1 MVMDSRRR
9 AAAAGDGVANTHGNN
24 AIPLRRS
31 YFRVSDGA
39 FRLFF
44 EQSRDAILIVDDHMV
59 VDCNQAAAHLFGYGD
74 RRQMRAV
81 HLKDLVPEH
90 VADPGSSREQGKGRF
105 DGVFEKGEAS
115 FESVCRRCTGDEFPA
130 EILVTCLAVKSP
142 SVFFVTVRD
151 ITERRR
157 TEAQAQRAFRA
168 TRALLERA
176 PVGVIMVNEEGLVEY
191 VNDAL
196 AHISGSDP
204 AILRQ
209 INALDFPGFQENGIS
224 RNIKAGLSGI
234 PFSMGPLEY
243 TSRFSGKTM
252 VLILTGIPLEEPEG
266 RKLVIYV
273 EDVTT
278 RKRAEEVL
286 EKEKQTFLSIL
297 QKIPYGIV
305 LSDGKGKLLYANPE
319 FTAITGYTTKEI
331 PTWMRWLKKAYP
343 VKRARQAV
351 VRAWKEDILGKESR
365 RIFGVTCRDGS
376 VKELEFRSL
385 VLEDGKTIAAVS
397 DVTGQREAEGLFAT
411 VAHSSPVGIYVAQD
425 GRFRFINPYFCT
437 TTGFREDEVLGRET
451 RSFIFPED
459 RERATVETIQ
469 MLKGTRLSASE
480 HRVVNKKGE
489 VRWILETVSSIQYKQ
504 RRAVLG
510 NFIDITDR
518 KEAEGKMMY
527 LSLHDNLTG
536 LYNRTYFEEEMAR
549 LASVRFNPVGI
560 VICDVDGLKLIND
573 ILGHNAGDDL
583 LVAAADVIKRCFRSS
598 DVVARVGGDEFA
610 VLLPNTPKP
619 VVEGI
624 CHRIQDTVR
633 SYNSENPAIA
643 LSISVGF
650 ATKNESSTKM
660 SELFREADNNM
671 YSRKLCQ
678 TQAARNSIVATL
690 MRILE
695 KRGVI
700 TENRVRLIQNLM
712 TDMGHRLGLPG
723 ETIQALR
730 ILAKFRDIGEVGVPD
745 AIFRKTGVLTPEEL
759 GEIHRHCEIG
769 YRIAMSTPDLT
780 PVADSILKH
789 HEWWNGEG
797 YPLGLSGERIPL
809 ESRILAI
816 CCAYDAMVNDRPYRK
831 AMSGDAALKELKR
844 QAGMQFDP
852 SLVEVFLEVIGGRAR
867 SVNVS
872 YQEA

>member
-1 MVMDSRRR
+1 M
-9 AAAAGDGVANTHGNN
+9 GDGVLSHHGKNT
-24 AIPLRRS
+24 IPLRRS
-31 YFRVSDGA
+31 YFRASDRA

-44 EQSRDAILIVDDHMV
+44 EQSSDAILLVDDDMV
-59 VDCNQAAAHLFGYGD
+59 VDCNQAAARLFGYGD
-74 RRQMRAV
+74 RKQMRAV
-81 HLKDLVPEH
+81 RLKDLMPEH
-90 VADPGSSREQGKGRF
+90 EIDTNPSSEEAKDRF
-105 DGVFEKGEAS
+105 GTVLKKGETS
-115 FESVCRRCTGDEFPA
+115 FDSVCRRCTGEEFPA
-130 EILVTCLAVKSP
+130 EILLTPLAMKDR
-142 SVFFVTVRD
+142 SVFFAAVRD
-151 ITERRR
+151 VTERRR
-157 TEAQAQRAFRA
+157 TEAQVRSAYHA
-168 TRALLERA
+168 TRVLLERA
-176 PVGVIMVNEEGLVEY
+176 PVGVIMVNEKGAVEY

-196 AHISGSDP
+196 GHISGNDP
-204 AILRQ
+204 AILRR
-209 INALDFPGFQENGIS
+209 INAFDFPGFQENGIS
-224 RNIKAGLSGI
+224 KSIKVGLSGI
-234 PFSMGPLEY
+234 PFSMGPMEY

-252 VLILTGIPLEEPEG
+252 VLTLTGIPLEEPEG

-286 EKEKQTFLSIL
+286 QKEKQTFLSIL
-297 QKIPYGIV
+297 EKIPYGIV
-305 LSDGKGKLLYANPE
+305 LSDEKGEFLYVNPE
-319 FTAITGYTTKEI
+319 FTAITGYTAKEI
-331 PTWMRWLKKAYP
+331 PTWRRWLKKAYP
-343 VKRARQAV
+343 VKRVRQAAI
-351 VRAWKEDILGKESR
+351 RAWKESMLGKESR
-365 RIFGVTCRDGS
+365 RIFGVACRDGS
-376 VKELEFRSL
+376 NRELEFRSL
-385 VLEDGKTIAAVS
+385 ALEDGKTITAVS

-425 GRFRFINPYFCT
+425 GRFRFINPYFCS

-451 RSFIFPED
+451 TSFIFPED
-459 RERATVETIQ
+459 RERAAVETIQ
-469 MLKGTRLSASE
+469 MLKGARLSAFE

-518 KEAEGKMMY
+518 KKAEGKMMY

-536 LYNRTYFEEEMAR
+536 LYNRTYFEEEMTR

-573 ILGHNAGDDL
+573 ILGHNAGDNL

-610 VLLPNTPKP
+610 ILLPNTPKP

-624 CHRIQDTVR
+624 CQRIQDTVR
-633 SYNSENPAIA
+633 SYNKENPAVA

-671 YSRKLCQ
+671 YGQKLCQ
-678 TQAARNSIVATL
+678 TQTARNNIVATL

-700 TENRVRLIQNLM
+700 TENRVRLIQSLM
-712 TDMGHRLGLPG
+712 TDMGGKLDLPG
-723 ETIQALR
+723 DEIHALR

-745 AIFRKTGVLTPEEL
+745 AIFRKVGVLTPEEL
-759 GEIHRHCEIG
+759 AEIHRHCEIG

-780 PVADSILKH
+780 PVADFILKH

-797 YPLGLSGERIPL
+797 YPLGLSGKEIPL

-831 AMSGDAALKELKR
+831 AMSGAEALRELKR
-844 QAGMQFDP
+844 QAGTQFDP
-852 SLVEVFLEVIGGRAR
+852 SLVEVFLAVVNGRAR
-867 SVNVS
+867 SADVS
-872 YQEA
+872 FQKA